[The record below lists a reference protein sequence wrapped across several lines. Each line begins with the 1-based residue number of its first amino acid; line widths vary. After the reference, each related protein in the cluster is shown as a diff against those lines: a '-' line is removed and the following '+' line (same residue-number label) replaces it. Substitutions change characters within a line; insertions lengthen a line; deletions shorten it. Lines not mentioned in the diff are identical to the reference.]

1 MSKTTIQVDENIKI
15 RLKNLK
21 IHPRE
26 PYSEVISRLLAL
38 YNESKEDYLKLIQQI
53 QEKKMK
59 ELWDNEEDSIW
70 DDV

>member
-1 MSKTTIQVDENIKI
+1 MSKTTIQVDENIKS

-26 PYSEVISRLLAL
+26 PYSDVISRLLEL
-38 YNESKEDYLKLIQQI
+38 YNESKEGYLKLIQQI

-59 ELWDNEEDSIW
+59 EIWDNEEDSIW
-70 DDV
+70 DVQ